1 MGAILTISA
10 LCPSIKLTVRLR
22 IIKVQ
27 FSSLLFSHTLT
38 VDILSISNRAIF
50 RKNCEF
56 SY

>member
-10 LCPSIKLTVRLR
+10 LCPSIKLTARPWV
-22 IIKVQ
+22 IKIQ
-27 FSSLLFSHTLT
+27 LSSVLYSHTLT

-50 RKNCEF
+50 REDCEF